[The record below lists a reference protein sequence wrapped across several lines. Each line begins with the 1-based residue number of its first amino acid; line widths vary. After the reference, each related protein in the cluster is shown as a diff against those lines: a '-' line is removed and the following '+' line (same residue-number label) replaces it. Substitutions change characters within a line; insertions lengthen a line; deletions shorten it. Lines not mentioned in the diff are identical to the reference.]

1 MCGRKSP
8 PHLIFPRTLTNF
20 GTARRWRARRCC
32 SSGNALAAP
41 LTCAEAARFG
51 PRRHR
56 HSRVEKSRLE
66 KRIFHT
72 KPTLGQILL
81 LSFLGL
87 AVALAVSFAIVLN
100 ETRASIMTSSERV
113 RGQASREIGER
124 VARFLATAPDT
135 VAALQEQIKLRL
147 VDADDPRAVE
157 TGLFTL
163 LLAKKQIGEI
173 SFTRAD
179 QTGFDEDG
187 AAQLAARPRWQISVV
202 RSEIADG
209 EEQLWSRYVYPDN
222 SGFVAERQT
231 LESADSATMPL
242 TTKVAATD
250 PTTHLTFATPAN
262 QEFQGELLWSDL
274 HWSQL
279 DTAQHGDEG
288 TVEVSVQQT
297 ISDAAGK
304 FAGVARVGLLAEQLD
319 RAVELRLTPATEH
332 DPHRIFLCDLEGRL
346 ITRGVSS
353 DTVTLSGDDLR
364 LAPPD
369 LPAEM
374 ARALATAKLEATGGR
389 SPVTS
394 GHFRHDGRE
403 FLTTF
408 RALPGTQ
415 DWLVGIVVPREFYL
429 GKLITIRNHMLAA
442 FSAVMLLMAAG
453 AIAILRSIK
462 HAQEQITR
470 ESLKMN
476 AFDFSPAET
485 TSAFRDVS
493 EVLES
498 LEKAKTAMRA
508 MGKYAPVELVR
519 KLYRDKKEPVL
530 GGELLE
536 ISIMFSDIKGFTS
549 VSETLTPNQLAH
561 LLGLYLEELSRIIQR
576 ETNGT
581 IDKYIGDAIMAIWNA
596 PESVPEHPQMAC
608 LAALRCCDAAAALGR
623 TPEWQ
628 HLPAFQ
634 TRFGLHCATALVGHF
649 GARDRMNYTAIGDAI
664 NLASRLET
672 LNKQYGTSII
682 ASESIFERA
691 HQAFDF
697 RLLDIVA
704 VKGKSEAIKVY
715 ELLGASDTAAE
726 NRKIVETYETAFAA
740 YVARDFGGAVEI
752 LSRNETDA
760 PSIVLR
766 QRCETFLH
774 APPPANWQGVH
785 ISLSK

>member
-1 MCGRKSP
+1 
-8 PHLIFPRTLTNF
+8 
-20 GTARRWRARRCC
+20 
-32 SSGNALAAP
+32 
-41 LTCAEAARFG
+41 
-51 PRRHR
+51 
-56 HSRVEKSRLE
+56 LE

-87 AVALAVSFAIVLN
+87 AAALGLVFAIVLN

-113 RGQASREIGER
+113 REQASREIGER
-124 VARFLATAPDT
+124 VVRFLATAPDT
-135 VAALQEQIKLRL
+135 VAALQEQIKLGL
-147 VDADDPRAVE
+147 IDANDPKAVE
-157 TGLFTL
+157 TALFSL

-179 QTGFDEDG
+179 QTGFDENG

-202 RSEIADG
+202 RSESASG
-209 EEQLWSRYVYPDN
+209 EEQFWSRHVYPEN

-231 LESADSATMPL
+231 LEPASSATTPPS
-242 TTKVAATD
+242 TKVTAMD
-250 PTTHLTFATPAN
+250 PTTHLTFATPASKD
-262 QEFQGELLWSDL
+262 FQGELLWSDL
-274 HWSQL
+274 HWSEL
-279 DTAQHGDEG
+279 DTAQRDEER

-297 ISDAAGK
+297 IFDAAGK

-319 RAVELRLTPATEH
+319 RVVQLRLTSMNEH
-332 DPHRIFLCDLEGRL
+332 DPHLIFLCDLEGRL

-364 LAPPD
+364 LSPPD
-369 LPAEM
+369 LPSEIAH
-374 ARALATAKLEATGGR
+374 ALADSKLNAIGGH
-389 SPVTS
+389 THS
-394 GHFRHDGRE
+394 GHFRQNGRE

-429 GKLITIRNHMLAA
+429 GKLVTIRNHMLIAL
-442 FSAVMLLMAAG
+442 SVVMLLLSAG

-462 HAQEQITR
+462 YAQEKITR

-476 AFDFSPAET
+476 AFDFSPTQT
-485 TSAFRDVS
+485 TSAFRDVN

-508 MGKYAPVELVR
+508 MGKYAPVDLVR
-519 KLYRDKKEPVL
+519 KLYDDKKEPAL

-549 VSETLTPNQLAH
+549 VSETLTPNQLARV
-561 LLGLYLEELSRIIQR
+561 LGLYLEELSRIIQR

-581 IDKYIGDAIMAIWNA
+581 IDKYIGDAIMTIWNA
-596 PESVPEHPQMAC
+596 PEPVPEHPKMAC

-623 TPEWQ
+623 TPDWR
-628 HLPAFQ
+628 HLSPFQ
-634 TRFGLHCATALVGHF
+634 TRFGLHCSTALVGHF
-649 GARDRMNYTAIGDAI
+649 GARDRMNYTAIGDAV

-691 HQAFDF
+691 RQDFDF

-704 VKGKSEAIKVY
+704 VRGKSKAIKVY
-715 ELLGASDTAAE
+715 ELLGASETVADKTE
-726 NRKIVETYETAFAA
+726 LVKTYETGFTA
-740 YVARDFGGAVEI
+740 YLARDFAGAMKI

-766 QRCETFLH
+766 QRCENFLH
-774 APPPANWQGVH
+774 APPPADWNGVH
-785 ISLSK
+785 ISLAK

>member
-1 MCGRKSP
+1 
-8 PHLIFPRTLTNF
+8 
-20 GTARRWRARRCC
+20 
-32 SSGNALAAP
+32 
-41 LTCAEAARFG
+41 
-51 PRRHR
+51 
-56 HSRVEKSRLE
+56 LE

-87 AVALAVSFAIVLN
+87 AAALGLVFAIVLH

-113 RGQASREIGER
+113 REQASQEIGER
-124 VARFLATAPDT
+124 VVRFLATAPDT
-135 VAALQEQIKLRL
+135 VAAFQEQIKLGL
-147 VDADDPRAVE
+147 IDANDPKVVE
-157 TGLFTL
+157 TALFTL

-179 QTGFDEDG
+179 QTGFDENG
-187 AAQLAARPRWQISVV
+187 AAQLAAQPRWQISVV
-202 RSEIADG
+202 RTENTDG
-209 EEQLWSRYVYPDN
+209 EEQFWSRHVYPEN
-222 SGFVAERQT
+222 AGFVADRQT
-231 LESADSATMPL
+231 LQRASSATVLPP
-242 TTKVAATD
+242 TKMAATD

-274 HWSQL
+274 HWSEL
-279 DTAQHGDEG
+279 DTAQRDEDR

-297 ISDAAGK
+297 ISDPVGK
-304 FAGVARVGLLAEQLD
+304 FAGVARVGVLAEQLD
-319 RAVELRLTPATEH
+319 RVVQLRLTSLNEH

-364 LAPPD
+364 LTPPD
-369 LPAEM
+369 LPSEI
-374 ARALATAKLEATGGR
+374 ARALADSKLDR
-389 SPVTS
+389 IS
-394 GHFRHDGRE
+394 GHTGAISGYFRQDGRE

-442 FSAVMLLMAAG
+442 LSAVMLLLSAG

-476 AFDFSPAET
+476 AFDFSPTPT
-485 TSAFRDVS
+485 TSKFRDVS

-508 MGKYAPVELVR
+508 MGKYAPVDLVR

-561 LLGLYLEELSRIIQR
+561 VLGLYLEELSRIIQR

-581 IDKYIGDAIMAIWNA
+581 IDKYIGDAIMTIWNA
-596 PESVPEHPQMAC
+596 PEPVPEHPKMAC
-608 LAALRCCDAAAALGR
+608 LAALRCCDAAAALSH
-623 TPEWQ
+623 TSEWR
-628 HLPAFQ
+628 HLPPFE
-634 TRFGLHCATALVGHF
+634 TRFGLHCSTALVGHF

-691 HQAFDF
+691 HAAFDF

-704 VKGKSEAIKVY
+704 VKGKSEALKVY
-715 ELLGASDTAAE
+715 ELLGAIGAAE
-726 NRKIVETYETAFAA
+726 EKREVVRAYEAAFDA
-740 YVARDFGGAVEI
+740 YLARDFARAVEI
-752 LSRNETDA
+752 LDGTQTDA

-766 QRCETFLH
+766 ERCQTFLRT
-774 APPPANWQGVH
+774 PPPSDWHGVH

>member
-1 MCGRKSP
+1 
-8 PHLIFPRTLTNF
+8 
-20 GTARRWRARRCC
+20 
-32 SSGNALAAP
+32 
-41 LTCAEAARFG
+41 
-51 PRRHR
+51 
-56 HSRVEKSRLE
+56 LE

-87 AVALAVSFAIVLN
+87 AAALGLVFAIVLH

-113 RGQASREIGER
+113 REQASQEIGER
-124 VARFLATAPDT
+124 VVRFLATAPDT
-135 VAALQEQIKLRL
+135 VAAFQEQIKLGL
-147 VDADDPRAVE
+147 IDANDPKVVE
-157 TGLFTL
+157 TALFTL

-179 QTGFDEDG
+179 QTGFDENG
-187 AAQLAARPRWQISVV
+187 AAQLAAQPRWQISVV
-202 RSEIADG
+202 RTENTDG
-209 EEQLWSRYVYPDN
+209 EEQFWSRHVYPEN
-222 SGFVAERQT
+222 AGFVADRQT
-231 LESADSATMPL
+231 LQRASSATVLPP
-242 TTKVAATD
+242 TKMAATD

-274 HWSQL
+274 HWSEL
-279 DTAQHGDEG
+279 DTAQRDEDR

-297 ISDAAGK
+297 ISDPVGK
-304 FAGVARVGLLAEQLD
+304 FAGVARVGVLAEQLD
-319 RAVELRLTPATEH
+319 RVVQLRLTSLNEH

-364 LAPPD
+364 LTPPD
-369 LPAEM
+369 LPSEI
-374 ARALATAKLEATGGR
+374 ARALADSKLDR
-389 SPVTS
+389 IS
-394 GHFRHDGRE
+394 GHTGAISGYFRQDGRE

-442 FSAVMLLMAAG
+442 LSAVMLLLSAG

-476 AFDFSPAET
+476 AFDFSPTPT
-485 TSAFRDVS
+485 TSKFRDVS

-508 MGKYAPVELVR
+508 MGKYAPVDLVR

-561 LLGLYLEELSRIIQR
+561 VLGLYLEELSRIIQR

-581 IDKYIGDAIMAIWNA
+581 IDKYIGDAIMTIWNA
-596 PESVPEHPQMAC
+596 PEPVPEHPKMAC
-608 LAALRCCDAAAALGR
+608 LAALRCCDAAAALSH
-623 TPEWQ
+623 TSEWR
-628 HLPAFQ
+628 HLPPFE
-634 TRFGLHCATALVGHF
+634 TRFGLHCSTALVGHF

-691 HQAFDF
+691 HAAFDF

-704 VKGKSEAIKVY
+704 VKGKSEALKVY
-715 ELLGASDTAAE
+715 ELLGTIGAAE
-726 NRKIVETYETAFAA
+726 EKREVVRAYEAAFDA
-740 YVARDFGGAVEI
+740 YLARDFARAVEI
-752 LSRNETDA
+752 LDGTQTDA

-766 QRCETFLH
+766 ERCQTFLRT
-774 APPPANWQGVH
+774 PPPSDWHGVH

>member
-1 MCGRKSP
+1 M
-8 PHLIFPRTLTNF
+8 
-20 GTARRWRARRCC
+20 
-32 SSGNALAAP
+32 
-41 LTCAEAARFG
+41 
-51 PRRHR
+51 
-56 HSRVEKSRLE
+56 E

-87 AVALAVSFAIVLN
+87 AAALGLVFAIVLN

-113 RGQASREIGER
+113 REQASREIGER
-124 VARFLATAPDT
+124 VVSFLATAPDT
-135 VAALQEQIKLRL
+135 VAALQEQIKLGL
-147 VDADDPRAVE
+147 IDANDPKAVE
-157 TGLFTL
+157 TALFSL

-179 QTGFDEDG
+179 QTGFDENG

-202 RSEIADG
+202 RSESASG
-209 EEQLWSRYVYPDN
+209 EEQFWSRHVYPEN

-231 LESADSATMPL
+231 LETASSATTPPS
-242 TTKVAATD
+242 TKVTAMD
-250 PTTHLTFATPAN
+250 PTTHLTFATPASK
-262 QEFQGELLWSDL
+262 EFQGELLWSDL
-274 HWSQL
+274 HWSEL
-279 DTAQHGDEG
+279 DTAQRDEER

-319 RAVELRLTPATEH
+319 RVVQLRLTSMNEH
-332 DPHRIFLCDLEGRL
+332 DPHLIFLCDLEGRL

-364 LAPPD
+364 LSPPD
-369 LPAEM
+369 LPSEIAH
-374 ARALATAKLEATGGR
+374 ALADSKLNAIGGH
-389 SPVTS
+389 THS
-394 GHFRHDGRE
+394 GHFRQNGRE

-429 GKLITIRNHMLAA
+429 GKLVTIRNHMLIAL
-442 FSAVMLLMAAG
+442 SVVMLLLSAG

-462 HAQEQITR
+462 YAQEKITR

-476 AFDFSPAET
+476 AFDFSPTQT
-485 TSAFRDVS
+485 TSAFRDVN

-508 MGKYAPVELVR
+508 MGKYAPVDLVR
-519 KLYRDKKEPVL
+519 KLYDDKKEPAL

-549 VSETLTPNQLAH
+549 VSETLTPNQLARV
-561 LLGLYLEELSRIIQR
+561 LGLYLEELSRIIQR

-581 IDKYIGDAIMAIWNA
+581 IDKYIGDAIMTIWNA
-596 PESVPEHPQMAC
+596 PEPVPEHPKMAC

-623 TPEWQ
+623 TPDWR
-628 HLPAFQ
+628 HLSPFQ
-634 TRFGLHCATALVGHF
+634 TRFGLHCSTALVGHF
-649 GARDRMNYTAIGDAI
+649 GARDRMNYTAIGDAV

-691 HQAFDF
+691 RQDFDF

-704 VKGKSEAIKVY
+704 VRGKSKAIKVY
-715 ELLGASDTAAE
+715 ELLGASQTVADKRE
-726 NRKIVETYETAFAA
+726 LVKTYETGFTA
-740 YVARDFGGAVEI
+740 YLARDFAGAMKI

-766 QRCETFLH
+766 QRCENFLH
-774 APPPANWQGVH
+774 APPPADWNGVH
-785 ISLSK
+785 ISLAK

>member
-1 MCGRKSP
+1 
-8 PHLIFPRTLTNF
+8 
-20 GTARRWRARRCC
+20 
-32 SSGNALAAP
+32 
-41 LTCAEAARFG
+41 
-51 PRRHR
+51 
-56 HSRVEKSRLE
+56 LE

-87 AVALAVSFAIVLN
+87 AAALGLVFAIVLN

-113 RGQASREIGER
+113 REQASREIGER
-124 VARFLATAPDT
+124 VVRFLATAPDT
-135 VAALQEQIKLRL
+135 VAALQEQIKLGL
-147 VDADDPRAVE
+147 IDANDPKAVE
-157 TGLFTL
+157 TALFSL

-179 QTGFDEDG
+179 QTGFDENG

-202 RSEIADG
+202 RSESASG
-209 EEQLWSRYVYPDN
+209 EEQFWSRHVYPEN

-231 LESADSATMPL
+231 LEPASSATTPPS
-242 TTKVAATD
+242 TKVTAMD
-250 PTTHLTFATPAN
+250 PTTHLTFATPASK
-262 QEFQGELLWSDL
+262 EFQGELLWSDL
-274 HWSQL
+274 HWSEL
-279 DTAQHGDEG
+279 DTAQRDEER

-319 RAVELRLTPATEH
+319 RVVQLRLTSMNEH
-332 DPHRIFLCDLEGRL
+332 DPHLIFLCDLEGRL

-364 LAPPD
+364 LSPPD
-369 LPAEM
+369 LPSEIAH
-374 ARALATAKLEATGGR
+374 ALADSKLNAIGGH
-389 SPVTS
+389 THS
-394 GHFRHDGRE
+394 GHFRQNGRE

-429 GKLITIRNHMLAA
+429 GKLVTIRNHMLIAL
-442 FSAVMLLMAAG
+442 SVVMLLLSAG

-462 HAQEQITR
+462 YAQEKITR

-476 AFDFSPAET
+476 AFDFSPTQT
-485 TSAFRDVS
+485 TSAFRDVN

-508 MGKYAPVELVR
+508 MGKYAPVDLVR
-519 KLYRDKKEPVL
+519 KLYDDKKEPAL

-549 VSETLTPNQLAH
+549 VSETLTPNQLARV
-561 LLGLYLEELSRIIQR
+561 LGLYLEELSRIIQR

-581 IDKYIGDAIMAIWNA
+581 IDKYIGDAIMTIWNA
-596 PESVPEHPQMAC
+596 PEPVPEHPKMAC

-623 TPEWQ
+623 TPDWR
-628 HLPAFQ
+628 HLSPFQ
-634 TRFGLHCATALVGHF
+634 TRFGLHCSTALVGHF
-649 GARDRMNYTAIGDAI
+649 GARDRMNYTAIGDAV

-691 HQAFDF
+691 RQDFDF

-704 VKGKSEAIKVY
+704 VRGKSKAIKVY
-715 ELLGASDTAAE
+715 ELLGASQTVADKRE
-726 NRKIVETYETAFAA
+726 LVKTYETGFTA
-740 YVARDFGGAVEI
+740 YLARDFAGAMKI

-766 QRCETFLH
+766 QRCENFLH
-774 APPPANWQGVH
+774 APPPADWNGVH
-785 ISLSK
+785 ISLAK

>member
-1 MCGRKSP
+1 M
-8 PHLIFPRTLTNF
+8 
-20 GTARRWRARRCC
+20 
-32 SSGNALAAP
+32 
-41 LTCAEAARFG
+41 
-51 PRRHR
+51 
-56 HSRVEKSRLE
+56 E

-72 KPTLGQILL
+72 KPTLGQVLL

-87 AVALAVSFAIVLN
+87 AAALAVLFAIVLN

-113 RGQASREIGER
+113 REQASREIGER

-135 VAALQEQIKLRL
+135 VAALQEQIKLGL
-147 VDADDPRAVE
+147 IDANDPKAVE
-157 TGLFTL
+157 TALFTL

-179 QTGFDEDG
+179 QTGFDENG

-202 RSEIADG
+202 RSETTND
-209 EEQLWSRYVYPDN
+209 EEQLWSRHVYPEN
-222 SGFVAERQT
+222 SGFVAERQI
-231 LESADSATMPL
+231 LDPASSATMPPP
-242 TTKVAATD
+242 TKVAAMD

-262 QEFQGELLWSDL
+262 KEFQGELLWSDL
-274 HWSQL
+274 HWSEL
-279 DTAQHGDEG
+279 DTTQRDDER

-297 ISDAAGK
+297 ISDAVDK

-319 RAVELRLTPATEH
+319 RAVQLRLTSANEH

-353 DTVTLSGDDLR
+353 DIVTLSGDDLR
-364 LAPPD
+364 LAPPA
-369 LPAEM
+369 LPSEI
-374 ARALATAKLEATGGR
+374 ARALAESKLDAIGGHT
-389 SPVTS
+389 PVIS
-394 GHFRHDGRE
+394 RHFRQDGRE

-429 GKLITIRNHMLAA
+429 GKLVTIRNHMLAA
-442 FSAVMLLMAAG
+442 LSVVMLLLSAG

-476 AFDFSPAET
+476 AFDFSPTQT

-508 MGKYAPVELVR
+508 MGKYAPVDLVR

-536 ISIMFSDIKGFTS
+536 ISIMFSDIKGFTA
-549 VSETLTPNQLAH
+549 VAETLAPNQLAH
-561 LLGLYLEELSRIIQR
+561 VLGLYLQELSRIIQR

-581 IDKYIGDAIMAIWNA
+581 IDKYIGDAIMTIWNA
-596 PESVPEHPQMAC
+596 PEPVPEHPKMAC
-608 LAALRCCDAAAALGR
+608 LAALRCRDAAVALAR
-623 TPEWQ
+623 TPDWR
-628 HLPAFQ
+628 HVPPFQ
-634 TRFGLHCATALVGHF
+634 TRFGLHCSSALVGHF

-691 HQAFDF
+691 RQDFDF

-704 VKGKSEAIKVY
+704 VKGKSKAIKVY
-715 ELLGASDTAAE
+715 ELLGATHTVAD
-726 NRKIVETYETAFAA
+726 NREFVRGYERAFAA
-740 YVARDFGGAVEI
+740 YLARDFSRAVEI

-774 APPPANWQGVH
+774 APPPADWQGVH
-785 ISLSK
+785 ISLAK

>member
-1 MCGRKSP
+1 M
-8 PHLIFPRTLTNF
+8 
-20 GTARRWRARRCC
+20 
-32 SSGNALAAP
+32 
-41 LTCAEAARFG
+41 
-51 PRRHR
+51 
-56 HSRVEKSRLE
+56 E

-87 AVALAVSFAIVLN
+87 AAALGLVFAIVLN

-113 RGQASREIGER
+113 REQASQEIGER
-124 VARFLATAPDT
+124 VVRFLATAPDT
-135 VAALQEQIKLRL
+135 VASFQEQIKLGL
-147 VDADDPRAVE
+147 IDANNPKVVE
-157 TGLFTL
+157 TALFTL
-163 LLAKKQIGEI
+163 LLAEKQIGEI

-179 QTGFDEDG
+179 QTGFDENG
-187 AAQLAARPRWQISVV
+187 AAQLAAKPRWQISVV
-202 RSEIADG
+202 RSENTDG
-209 EEQLWSRYVYPDN
+209 EEQFWSRHVYPEN

-231 LESADSATMPL
+231 LQPASSATMLPP
-242 TTKVAATD
+242 TRMAATD

-274 HWSQL
+274 HWSEL
-279 DTAQHGDEG
+279 DTAQRDEER

-304 FAGVARVGLLAEQLD
+304 FAGVARVGLLAEQLH
-319 RAVELRLTPATEH
+319 RVVQLRLTSLNEH

-364 LAPPD
+364 LTPPD
-369 LPAEM
+369 LPSEI
-374 ARALATAKLEATGGR
+374 ARALAESKLDGI
-389 SPVTS
+389 S
-394 GHFRHDGRE
+394 GHTGAISGYFRQDGHE

-442 FSAVMLLMAAG
+442 LSAVMLLLSAG

-476 AFDFSPAET
+476 AFDFSPTQT
-485 TSAFRDVS
+485 TSPFRDVS

-508 MGKYAPVELVR
+508 MGKYAPVDLVR

-561 LLGLYLEELSRIIQR
+561 VLGLYLEELSRIIQR

-581 IDKYIGDAIMAIWNA
+581 IDKYIGDAIMTIWNA
-596 PESVPEHPQMAC
+596 PEPVPEHPKMAC
-608 LAALRCCDAAAALGR
+608 LAALRCCDAAAALSH
-623 TPEWQ
+623 TPEWR
-628 HLPAFQ
+628 HLPPFE
-634 TRFGLHCATALVGHF
+634 TRFGLHCSTALVGHF

-691 HQAFDF
+691 HAAFDF

-704 VKGKSEAIKVY
+704 VTGKSEALKVY
-715 ELLGASDTAAE
+715 ELLGAIGAAKE
-726 NRKIVETYETAFAA
+726 KREVVRVYEAAFDA
-740 YVARDFGGAVEI
+740 YLARDFARAVEI
-752 LSRNETDA
+752 LGRNETDA

-766 QRCETFLH
+766 ERCQTFLR
-774 APPPANWQGVH
+774 APPPSDWHGVH

>member
-1 MCGRKSP
+1 
-8 PHLIFPRTLTNF
+8 
-20 GTARRWRARRCC
+20 
-32 SSGNALAAP
+32 
-41 LTCAEAARFG
+41 
-51 PRRHR
+51 
-56 HSRVEKSRLE
+56 LE

-87 AVALAVSFAIVLN
+87 AAALGLVFAIVLN

-113 RGQASREIGER
+113 REQASREIGER
-124 VARFLATAPDT
+124 VVRFLATAPDT

-147 VDADDPRAVE
+147 IDANDPKAVE
-157 TGLFTL
+157 TALFSL

-179 QTGFDEDG
+179 QTGFDENG

-202 RSEIADG
+202 RSESASG
-209 EEQLWSRYVYPDN
+209 EEQFWSRHVYPEN

-231 LESADSATMPL
+231 LEPASSATMPPS
-242 TTKVAATD
+242 TKVTAMD
-250 PTTHLTFATPAN
+250 PTTHLTFATPASK
-262 QEFQGELLWSDL
+262 EFQGELLWSDL
-274 HWSQL
+274 HWSEL
-279 DTAQHGDEG
+279 DTAQRDEER

-297 ISDAAGK
+297 ISDATGK

-319 RAVELRLTPATEH
+319 RVVQLRLTSMNEH
-332 DPHRIFLCDLEGRL
+332 DPHRIFLCDLDGRL

-369 LPAEM
+369 LPSEIVH
-374 ARALATAKLEATGGR
+374 ALADSKLNAIGGHTR
-389 SPVTS
+389 VIS
-394 GHFRHDGRE
+394 GHFRQNGRE

-429 GKLITIRNHMLAA
+429 GKLVTIRNHMLIAL
-442 FSAVMLLMAAG
+442 SVVMLLLSAG

-462 HAQEQITR
+462 YAQEKITR

-476 AFDFSPAET
+476 AFDFSPTQT
-485 TSAFRDVS
+485 TSAFRDVN

-508 MGKYAPVELVR
+508 MGKYAPVDLVR
-519 KLYRDKKEPVL
+519 KLYDDKKEPAL

-549 VSETLTPNQLAH
+549 VSETLTPNQLARV
-561 LLGLYLEELSRIIQR
+561 LGLYLEELSRIIQR

-581 IDKYIGDAIMAIWNA
+581 IDKYIGDAIMTIWNA
-596 PESVPEHPQMAC
+596 PEPVPEHPKMAC

-623 TPEWQ
+623 TPDWR
-628 HLPAFQ
+628 HLSPFQ
-634 TRFGLHCATALVGHF
+634 TRFGLHCSTALVGHF
-649 GARDRMNYTAIGDAI
+649 GARDRMNYTAIGDAV

-691 HQAFDF
+691 RQDFDF

-704 VKGKSEAIKVY
+704 VRGKSKAIKVY
-715 ELLGASDTAAE
+715 ELLGASQRVADKRE
-726 NRKIVETYETAFAA
+726 LVKTYETAFTA
-740 YVARDFGGAVEI
+740 YLARDFAGAMKI

-766 QRCETFLH
+766 QRCENFLH
-774 APPPANWQGVH
+774 APPPADWNGVH
-785 ISLSK
+785 ISLAK

>member
-1 MCGRKSP
+1 M
-8 PHLIFPRTLTNF
+8 
-20 GTARRWRARRCC
+20 
-32 SSGNALAAP
+32 
-41 LTCAEAARFG
+41 
-51 PRRHR
+51 
-56 HSRVEKSRLE
+56 E

-87 AVALAVSFAIVLN
+87 AAALGLVFAIVLN

-113 RGQASREIGER
+113 REQASREIGER
-124 VARFLATAPDT
+124 VVRFLATAPDT
-135 VAALQEQIKLRL
+135 VAALQEQIKLGL
-147 VDADDPRAVE
+147 IDANDPKAVE
-157 TGLFTL
+157 TALFSL

-179 QTGFDEDG
+179 QTGFDENG

-202 RSEIADG
+202 RSESASG
-209 EEQLWSRYVYPDN
+209 EEQFWSRHVYPEN

-231 LESADSATMPL
+231 LEPASSATTPPS
-242 TTKVAATD
+242 TKVTAID
-250 PTTHLTFATPAN
+250 PTTHLTFATPASR
-262 QEFQGELLWSDL
+262 EFQGELLWSDL
-274 HWSQL
+274 HWSEL
-279 DTAQHGDEG
+279 DTAQREEER

-297 ISDAAGK
+297 IFDAAGK

-319 RAVELRLTPATEH
+319 RVVQLRLTSMDEH
-332 DPHRIFLCDLEGRL
+332 DPHLIFLCDLEGRL

-364 LAPPD
+364 LSPPD
-369 LPAEM
+369 LPSEIAH
-374 ARALATAKLEATGGR
+374 ALADSKLNAIGGH
-389 SPVTS
+389 THS
-394 GHFRHDGRE
+394 GHFRQNGRE

-429 GKLITIRNHMLAA
+429 GKLVTIRNHMLIAL
-442 FSAVMLLMAAG
+442 SVVMLLLSAG

-462 HAQEQITR
+462 YAQEKITR

-476 AFDFSPAET
+476 AFDFSPTQT
-485 TSAFRDVS
+485 TSAFRDVN

-508 MGKYAPVELVR
+508 MGKYAPVDLVR
-519 KLYRDKKEPVL
+519 KLYDDKKEPAL

-549 VSETLTPNQLAH
+549 VSETLTPNQLARV
-561 LLGLYLEELSRIIQR
+561 LGLYLEELSRIIQR

-581 IDKYIGDAIMAIWNA
+581 IDKYIGDAIMTIWNA
-596 PESVPEHPQMAC
+596 PEPVPEHPKMAC

-623 TPEWQ
+623 TPDWR
-628 HLPAFQ
+628 HLSPFQ
-634 TRFGLHCATALVGHF
+634 TRFGLHCSTALVGHF
-649 GARDRMNYTAIGDAI
+649 GARDRMNYTAIGDAV

-691 HQAFDF
+691 RQDFDF

-704 VKGKSEAIKVY
+704 VRGKSKAIKVY
-715 ELLGASDTAAE
+715 ELLGASQTVADKRE
-726 NRKIVETYETAFAA
+726 LVKTYETGFTA
-740 YVARDFGGAVEI
+740 YLARDFAGAMKI

-766 QRCETFLH
+766 QRCENFLH
-774 APPPANWQGVH
+774 APPPADWNGVH
-785 ISLSK
+785 ISLAK

>member
-1 MCGRKSP
+1 M
-8 PHLIFPRTLTNF
+8 
-20 GTARRWRARRCC
+20 
-32 SSGNALAAP
+32 
-41 LTCAEAARFG
+41 
-51 PRRHR
+51 
-56 HSRVEKSRLE
+56 E

-87 AVALAVSFAIVLN
+87 AAALGLVFAIVLN

-113 RGQASREIGER
+113 REQASREIGER
-124 VARFLATAPDT
+124 VVRFLATAPDT
-135 VAALQEQIKLRL
+135 VAALQEQIKLGL
-147 VDADDPRAVE
+147 IDANDPKAVE
-157 TGLFTL
+157 TASFSL

-179 QTGFDEDG
+179 QTGFDENG

-202 RSEIADG
+202 RSESASG
-209 EEQLWSRYVYPDN
+209 EEQFWSRHVYPEN

-231 LESADSATMPL
+231 LEPASSATTPPS
-242 TTKVAATD
+242 TKVTAMD
-250 PTTHLTFATPAN
+250 PTTHLTFATPASK
-262 QEFQGELLWSDL
+262 EFQGELLWSDL
-274 HWSQL
+274 HWSEL
-279 DTAQHGDEG
+279 DTAQRDEER

-297 ISDAAGK
+297 IFDAAGK

-319 RAVELRLTPATEH
+319 RVVQLRLTSMNEH
-332 DPHRIFLCDLEGRL
+332 DPHLIFLCDLEGRL

-364 LAPPD
+364 LSPPD
-369 LPAEM
+369 LPSEIAH
-374 ARALATAKLEATGGR
+374 ALADSKLNAIGGH
-389 SPVTS
+389 THS
-394 GHFRHDGRE
+394 GHFRQNGRE

-429 GKLITIRNHMLAA
+429 GKLVTIRNHMLIAL
-442 FSAVMLLMAAG
+442 SVVMLLLSAG

-462 HAQEQITR
+462 YAQEKITR

-476 AFDFSPAET
+476 AFDFSPTQT
-485 TSAFRDVS
+485 TSAFRDVN

-508 MGKYAPVELVR
+508 MGKYAPVDLVR
-519 KLYRDKKEPVL
+519 KLYDDKKEPAL

-549 VSETLTPNQLAH
+549 VSETLTPNQLARV
-561 LLGLYLEELSRIIQR
+561 LGLYLEELSRIIQR

-581 IDKYIGDAIMAIWNA
+581 IDKYIGDAIMTIWNA
-596 PESVPEHPQMAC
+596 PEPVPEHPKMAC

-623 TPEWQ
+623 TPDWR
-628 HLPAFQ
+628 HLSPFQ
-634 TRFGLHCATALVGHF
+634 TRFGLHCSTALVGHF
-649 GARDRMNYTAIGDAI
+649 GARDRMNYTAIGDAV

-691 HQAFDF
+691 RQDFDF

-704 VKGKSEAIKVY
+704 VRGKSKAIKVY
-715 ELLGASDTAAE
+715 ELLGASQTVADKRE
-726 NRKIVETYETAFAA
+726 HVRTYETGFTA
-740 YVARDFGGAVEI
+740 YLARDFAGAMKI

-766 QRCETFLH
+766 QRCENFLH
-774 APPPANWQGVH
+774 APPPADWNGVH
-785 ISLSK
+785 ISLAK

>member
-1 MCGRKSP
+1 M
-8 PHLIFPRTLTNF
+8 
-20 GTARRWRARRCC
+20 
-32 SSGNALAAP
+32 
-41 LTCAEAARFG
+41 
-51 PRRHR
+51 
-56 HSRVEKSRLE
+56 E

-72 KPTLGQILL
+72 KPTLGQILF

-87 AVALAVSFAIVLN
+87 AAALGLVFAIVLN
-100 ETRASIMTSSERV
+100 ETRASIVTSSERV
-113 RGQASREIGER
+113 REQASREIGDR
-124 VARFLATAPDT
+124 VARLLATAPDT
-135 VAALQEQIKLRL
+135 VATFQSQIQLGL
-147 VDADDPRAVE
+147 VDADDPKAVE
-157 TGLFTL
+157 TALFTL
-163 LLAKKQIGEI
+163 LLAKKEIGEI

-179 QTGFDEDG
+179 QIGFDENG

-202 RSEIADG
+202 RSETTNG
-209 EEQLWSRYVYPDN
+209 EEQLWSRHVYPEN
-222 SGFVAERQT
+222 SGFVAERHT
-231 LESADSATMPL
+231 LEPATAATMPPP
-242 TTKVAATD
+242 TKMAAMD

-262 QEFQGELLWSDL
+262 KEFQGELLWSDL
-274 HWSQL
+274 HWSEL
-279 DTAQHGDEG
+279 DTAERDEER

-297 ISDAAGK
+297 VSGPAGK

-319 RAVELRLTPATEH
+319 RAVQLRLTAAQEH

-353 DTVTLSGDDLR
+353 DIVTLSGDDLR
-364 LAPPD
+364 LTPPD
-369 LPAEM
+369 LPSEI
-374 ARALATAKLEATGGR
+374 ARALADFKLDAIGGHSR
-389 SPVTS
+389 VIS
-394 GHFRHDGRE
+394 GHFRQEGQE

-442 FSAVMLLMAAG
+442 LSAVMLLLSAG

-462 HAQEQITR
+462 HSQEQITR

-476 AFDFSPAET
+476 AFDFSPAQT

-508 MGKYAPVELVR
+508 MGKYAPVDLVR

-549 VSETLTPNQLAH
+549 ISETLTPNQLAH
-561 LLGLYLEELSRIIQR
+561 VLGLYLEELSRIIQS
-576 ETNGT
+576 ETGGT
-581 IDKYIGDAIMAIWNA
+581 IDKYIGDAIMTIWNA
-596 PESVPEHPQMAC
+596 PEPVPEHPKMAC
-608 LAALRCCDAAAALGR
+608 LAALRCCDAAAVLSG
-623 TPEWQ
+623 TPDWR
-628 HLPAFQ
+628 HLPPFQ
-634 TRFGLHCATALVGHF
+634 TRFGLHCSTALVGHF

-672 LNKQYGTSII
+672 LNQQYGTSII

-691 HQAFDF
+691 RQDFDF

-704 VKGKSEAIKVY
+704 VKGKSKAIKVY
-715 ELLGASDTAAE
+715 ELLGAIETVSAKKE
-726 NRKIVETYETAFAA
+726 LVKTYETAFAA
-740 YVARDFGGAVEI
+740 YLARDFAGAVEI
-752 LSRNETDA
+752 LSRNGSDR

-766 QRCETFLH
+766 QRCETFLQ
-774 APPPANWQGVH
+774 APPPADWQGVH

>member
-1 MCGRKSP
+1 M
-8 PHLIFPRTLTNF
+8 
-20 GTARRWRARRCC
+20 
-32 SSGNALAAP
+32 
-41 LTCAEAARFG
+41 
-51 PRRHR
+51 
-56 HSRVEKSRLE
+56 E

-72 KPTLGQILL
+72 KPTLGQILF

-87 AVALAVSFAIVLN
+87 AAALGLLFAIVLN

-113 RGQASREIGER
+113 REQASREIGDR
-124 VARFLATAPDT
+124 VARLLATAPDT
-135 VAALQEQIKLRL
+135 VAAFQEQIKLGL
-147 VDADDPRAVE
+147 VDVNDPKAVE
-157 TGLFTL
+157 TALFTL
-163 LLAKKQIGEI
+163 LLAKKEIGEI

-179 QTGFDEDG
+179 QTGFDENG

-202 RSEIADG
+202 RSETTNR
-209 EEQLWSRYVYPDN
+209 EEHLWSRHVYPEN
-222 SGFVAERQT
+222 SGFVAERHT
-231 LESADSATMPL
+231 LEPVTAAPMPPQ
-242 TTKVAATD
+242 TKVAAMD

-262 QEFQGELLWSDL
+262 KEFQGELLWSDL
-274 HWSQL
+274 HWSEL
-279 DTAQHGDEG
+279 DTAQRDEEK

-297 ISDAAGK
+297 VSDSAGK

-319 RAVELRLTPATEH
+319 RAVQLRLSSAHEH

-364 LAPPD
+364 LTPPD
-369 LPAEM
+369 LPSDI
-374 ARALATAKLEATGGR
+374 ARALADSKLDAIGGHTR
-389 SPVTS
+389 VIS
-394 GHFRHDGRE
+394 GHFRQDGRE

-442 FSAVMLLMAAG
+442 LSVVMLLLSAG

-462 HAQEQITR
+462 HSQEQITR

-476 AFDFSPAET
+476 AFDFSPAQT

-498 LEKAKTAMRA
+498 LEKAKTAMRV
-508 MGKYAPVELVR
+508 MGKYAPVDLVQ

-549 VSETLTPNQLAH
+549 ISETLTPNQLAH
-561 LLGLYLEELSRIIQR
+561 VLGLYLEELSRIIQR
-576 ETNGT
+576 ETDGT
-581 IDKYIGDAIMAIWNA
+581 IDKYIGDAIMTIWNA
-596 PESVPEHPQMAC
+596 PEPVPEHPKMAC
-608 LAALRCCDAAAALGR
+608 LAALRCCDAAAALSG
-623 TPEWQ
+623 TPDWR
-628 HLPAFQ
+628 HLPPFQ
-634 TRFGLHCATALVGHF
+634 TRFGLHCSTALVGHF

-672 LNKQYGTSII
+672 LNRQYGTSII

-691 HQAFDF
+691 RQDFDF

-704 VKGKSEAIKVY
+704 VKGKSKAIKVY
-715 ELLGASDTAAE
+715 ELLGAMGTVADKRE
-726 NRKIVETYETAFAA
+726 FVKTYETAFAA
-740 YVARDFGGAVEI
+740 YLARDFAGAMEI
-752 LSRNETDA
+752 LSRNGSDR

-774 APPPANWQGVH
+774 APPPADWQGVH

>member
-1 MCGRKSP
+1 
-8 PHLIFPRTLTNF
+8 
-20 GTARRWRARRCC
+20 
-32 SSGNALAAP
+32 
-41 LTCAEAARFG
+41 
-51 PRRHR
+51 
-56 HSRVEKSRLE
+56 LE

-87 AVALAVSFAIVLN
+87 AAALGLVFAIVLN

-113 RGQASREIGER
+113 REQASREIGER
-124 VARFLATAPDT
+124 VVSFLATAPDT
-135 VAALQEQIKLRL
+135 VAALQEQIKLGL
-147 VDADDPRAVE
+147 IDANDPKAVE
-157 TGLFTL
+157 TALFSL

-173 SFTRAD
+173 TFTRAA
-179 QTGFDEDG
+179 QTGFDENG

-202 RSEIADG
+202 RSESASG
-209 EEQLWSRYVYPDN
+209 EEQFWSRHVYPEN

-231 LESADSATMPL
+231 LEPASSATTPPS
-242 TTKVAATD
+242 TKVTAID
-250 PTTHLTFATPAN
+250 PTTHLTFATPASK
-262 QEFQGELLWSDL
+262 EFQGELLWSDL
-274 HWSQL
+274 HWSEL
-279 DTAQHGDEG
+279 DTAQREEER

-297 ISDAAGK
+297 IFDAAGK

-319 RAVELRLTPATEH
+319 RVVQLRLTSMDEH
-332 DPHRIFLCDLEGRL
+332 DPHLIFLCDLEGRL

-364 LAPPD
+364 LSPPD
-369 LPAEM
+369 LPSEIAH
-374 ARALATAKLEATGGR
+374 ALADSKLNAIGGH
-389 SPVTS
+389 THS
-394 GHFRHDGRE
+394 GHFRQNGRE

-429 GKLITIRNHMLAA
+429 GKLVTIRNHMLIAL
-442 FSAVMLLMAAG
+442 SVVMLLLSAG

-462 HAQEQITR
+462 YAQEKITR

-476 AFDFSPAET
+476 AFDFSPTQT
-485 TSAFRDVS
+485 TSAFRDVN

-508 MGKYAPVELVR
+508 MGKYAPVDLVR
-519 KLYRDKKEPVL
+519 KLYDDKKEPAL

-549 VSETLTPNQLAH
+549 VSETLTPNQLARV
-561 LLGLYLEELSRIIQR
+561 LGLYLEELSRIIQR

-581 IDKYIGDAIMAIWNA
+581 IDKYIGDAIMTIWNA
-596 PESVPEHPQMAC
+596 PEPVPEHPKMAC

-623 TPEWQ
+623 TPDWR
-628 HLPAFQ
+628 HLSPFQ
-634 TRFGLHCATALVGHF
+634 TRFGLHCSTALVGHF
-649 GARDRMNYTAIGDAI
+649 GARDRMNYTAIGDAV

-691 HQAFDF
+691 RQDFDF

-704 VKGKSEAIKVY
+704 VRGKSKAIKVY
-715 ELLGASDTAAE
+715 ELLGARQTVADKRE
-726 NRKIVETYETAFAA
+726 LVKTYETGFTA
-740 YVARDFGGAVEI
+740 YLARDFAGAMKI

-766 QRCETFLH
+766 QRCENFLH
-774 APPPANWQGVH
+774 APPPADWNGVH
-785 ISLSK
+785 ISLAK

>member
-1 MCGRKSP
+1 M
-8 PHLIFPRTLTNF
+8 
-20 GTARRWRARRCC
+20 
-32 SSGNALAAP
+32 
-41 LTCAEAARFG
+41 
-51 PRRHR
+51 
-56 HSRVEKSRLE
+56 E

-87 AVALAVSFAIVLN
+87 AAALGLVFAIVLN

-113 RGQASREIGER
+113 REQASREIGER
-124 VARFLATAPDT
+124 VVRFLATAPDT
-135 VAALQEQIKLRL
+135 VAALQEQIKLGL
-147 VDADDPRAVE
+147 IDANDPKAVE
-157 TGLFTL
+157 TALFSL

-179 QTGFDEDG
+179 QTGFDENG

-202 RSEIADG
+202 RSESASG
-209 EEQLWSRYVYPDN
+209 EEQFWSRHVYPEN

-231 LESADSATMPL
+231 LEPTSSATTPPS
-242 TTKVAATD
+242 TKVTAMD
-250 PTTHLTFATPAN
+250 PTTHLTFATPASK
-262 QEFQGELLWSDL
+262 EFQGELLWSDL
-274 HWSQL
+274 HWSEL
-279 DTAQHGDEG
+279 DTAQRDEER

-319 RAVELRLTPATEH
+319 RVVQLRLTSMNEH

-364 LAPPD
+364 LSPPD
-369 LPAEM
+369 LPSEIAH
-374 ARALATAKLEATGGR
+374 ALADSKLNAISGHTQ
-389 SPVTS
+389 VIS
-394 GHFRHDGRE
+394 GHFRQNGRE

-429 GKLITIRNHMLAA
+429 GKLVTIRNHMLIAL
-442 FSAVMLLMAAG
+442 SVVMLLLSAG

-462 HAQEQITR
+462 YAQEKITR

-476 AFDFSPAET
+476 AFDFSPTQA
-485 TSAFRDVS
+485 TSAFRDVN

-508 MGKYAPVELVR
+508 MGKYAPVDLVR
-519 KLYRDKKEPVL
+519 KLYDDKKEPAL

-549 VSETLTPNQLAH
+549 LSETLTPNQLARV
-561 LLGLYLEELSRIIQR
+561 LGLYLEELSRIIQR

-581 IDKYIGDAIMAIWNA
+581 IDKYIGDAIMTIWNA
-596 PESVPEHPQMAC
+596 PEPVPEHPKMAC

-623 TPEWQ
+623 TPDWR
-628 HLPAFQ
+628 HLSPFQ
-634 TRFGLHCATALVGHF
+634 TRFGLHCSTALVGHF
-649 GARDRMNYTAIGDAI
+649 GARDRMNYTAIGDAV

-691 HQAFDF
+691 RQDFDF

-704 VKGKSEAIKVY
+704 VRGKSKAIKVY
-715 ELLGASDTAAE
+715 ELLGASQTVADKRE
-726 NRKIVETYETAFAA
+726 LVKTYETGFTA
-740 YVARDFGGAVEI
+740 YLARDFAGAMKI

-766 QRCETFLH
+766 QRCENFLH
-774 APPPANWQGVH
+774 APPPADWNGVH
-785 ISLSK
+785 ISLAK

>member
-1 MCGRKSP
+1 M
-8 PHLIFPRTLTNF
+8 
-20 GTARRWRARRCC
+20 
-32 SSGNALAAP
+32 
-41 LTCAEAARFG
+41 
-51 PRRHR
+51 
-56 HSRVEKSRLE
+56 E

-87 AVALAVSFAIVLN
+87 AAALGLVFAIVLN

-113 RGQASREIGER
+113 REQASREIGER
-124 VARFLATAPDT
+124 VVRFLATAPDT
-135 VAALQEQIKLRL
+135 VAALQEQIKLGL
-147 VDADDPRAVE
+147 IDANDPKAVE
-157 TGLFTL
+157 TALFSL
-163 LLAKKQIGEI
+163 LLAEKQIGEI

-179 QTGFDEDG
+179 QTGFDENG

-202 RSEIADG
+202 RSESASG
-209 EEQLWSRYVYPDN
+209 EEQFWSRHVYPEN

-231 LESADSATMPL
+231 LEPASSATTPPS
-242 TTKVAATD
+242 TKVTAMD
-250 PTTHLTFATPAN
+250 PTTHLTFATPASK
-262 QEFQGELLWSDL
+262 EFQGELLWSDL
-274 HWSQL
+274 HWSEL
-279 DTAQHGDEG
+279 DTAQRDEER

-319 RAVELRLTPATEH
+319 RVVQLRLTSMNEH
-332 DPHRIFLCDLEGRL
+332 DPHLIFLCDLEGRL

-364 LAPPD
+364 LSPPD
-369 LPAEM
+369 LPSEIAH
-374 ARALATAKLEATGGR
+374 ALADSKLNAIGGH
-389 SPVTS
+389 THS
-394 GHFRHDGRE
+394 GHFRQNGRE

-429 GKLITIRNHMLAA
+429 GKLVTIRNHMLIAL
-442 FSAVMLLMAAG
+442 SVVMLLLSAG

-462 HAQEQITR
+462 YAQEKITR

-476 AFDFSPAET
+476 AFDFSPTQT
-485 TSAFRDVS
+485 TSAFRDVN

-508 MGKYAPVELVR
+508 MGKYAPVDLVR
-519 KLYRDKKEPVL
+519 KLYDDKKEPAL

-549 VSETLTPNQLAH
+549 VSETLTPNELARV
-561 LLGLYLEELSRIIQR
+561 LGLYLEELSRIIQR

-581 IDKYIGDAIMAIWNA
+581 IDKYIGDAIMTIWNA
-596 PESVPEHPQMAC
+596 PEPVPEHPKMAC

-623 TPEWQ
+623 TPDWR
-628 HLPAFQ
+628 HLSPFQ
-634 TRFGLHCATALVGHF
+634 TRFGLHCSTALVGHF
-649 GARDRMNYTAIGDAI
+649 GARDRMNYTAIGDAV

-691 HQAFDF
+691 RQDFDF

-704 VKGKSEAIKVY
+704 VRGKSKAIKVY
-715 ELLGASDTAAE
+715 ELLGASQTVADKRE
-726 NRKIVETYETAFAA
+726 LVKTYETGFTA
-740 YVARDFGGAVEI
+740 YLARDFAGAMKI

-766 QRCETFLH
+766 QRCENFLH
-774 APPPANWQGVH
+774 APPPADWNGVH
-785 ISLSK
+785 ISLAK

>member
-1 MCGRKSP
+1 
-8 PHLIFPRTLTNF
+8 
-20 GTARRWRARRCC
+20 
-32 SSGNALAAP
+32 
-41 LTCAEAARFG
+41 
-51 PRRHR
+51 
-56 HSRVEKSRLE
+56 LE

-87 AVALAVSFAIVLN
+87 AAALGLVFAIVLN

-113 RGQASREIGER
+113 REQASREIGER
-124 VARFLATAPDT
+124 VVRFLATAPDT
-135 VAALQEQIKLRL
+135 VAALQEQIKLGL
-147 VDADDPRAVE
+147 IDANDPKAVE
-157 TGLFTL
+157 TALFSL

-179 QTGFDEDG
+179 QTGFDENG

-202 RSEIADG
+202 RSESASG
-209 EEQLWSRYVYPDN
+209 EEQFWSRHVYPEN

-231 LESADSATMPL
+231 LEPASSATTPPS
-242 TTKVAATD
+242 TKVTAMD
-250 PTTHLTFATPAN
+250 PTTHLTFATPASKD
-262 QEFQGELLWSDL
+262 FQGELLWSDL
-274 HWSQL
+274 HWSEL
-279 DTAQHGDEG
+279 DTAQRDEER

-319 RAVELRLTPATEH
+319 RVVQLRLTSMNEH
-332 DPHRIFLCDLEGRL
+332 DPHLIFLCDLEGRL

-364 LAPPD
+364 LSPPD
-369 LPAEM
+369 LPSEIAH
-374 ARALATAKLEATGGR
+374 ALADSKLNAIGGH
-389 SPVTS
+389 THS
-394 GHFRHDGRE
+394 GHFRQNGRE

-429 GKLITIRNHMLAA
+429 GKLVTIRNHMLIAL
-442 FSAVMLLMAAG
+442 SVVMLLLSAG

-462 HAQEQITR
+462 YAQEKITR

-476 AFDFSPAET
+476 AFDFSPTQT
-485 TSAFRDVS
+485 TSAFRDVN

-508 MGKYAPVELVR
+508 MGKYAPVDLVR
-519 KLYRDKKEPVL
+519 KLYDDKKEPAL

-549 VSETLTPNQLAH
+549 VSETLTPNQLARV
-561 LLGLYLEELSRIIQR
+561 LGLYLEELSRIIQR

-581 IDKYIGDAIMAIWNA
+581 IDKYIGDAIMTIWNA
-596 PESVPEHPQMAC
+596 PEPVPEHPKMAC

-623 TPEWQ
+623 TPDWR
-628 HLPAFQ
+628 HLSPFQ
-634 TRFGLHCATALVGHF
+634 TRFGLHCSTALVGHF
-649 GARDRMNYTAIGDAI
+649 GARDRMNYTAIGDAV

-691 HQAFDF
+691 RQDFDF

-704 VKGKSEAIKVY
+704 VRGKSKAIKVY
-715 ELLGASDTAAE
+715 ELLGASQTVADKRE
-726 NRKIVETYETAFAA
+726 LVKTYETGFTA
-740 YVARDFGGAVEI
+740 YLARDFAGAMKI

-766 QRCETFLH
+766 QRCENFLH
-774 APPPANWQGVH
+774 APPPADWNGVH
-785 ISLSK
+785 ISLAK